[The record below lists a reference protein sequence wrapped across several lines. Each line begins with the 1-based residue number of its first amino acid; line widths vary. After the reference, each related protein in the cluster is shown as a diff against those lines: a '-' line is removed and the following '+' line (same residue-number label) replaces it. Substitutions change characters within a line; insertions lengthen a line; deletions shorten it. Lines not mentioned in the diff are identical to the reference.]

1 MGVTPFETVLMAG
14 NPHKASS
21 VGGLDFDAGALDR
34 DPGLILEALGQGV
47 CVCDPE
53 GRILWGNRLFRAF
66 PDGVQRRV
74 AVVCRRVTSSPDEA
88 SEAGE
93 PGKPRRRSLRMAS
106 PSTGQ
111 YFEVIVAPLVS
122 EDAHEARAGSP
133 LRLVAVV
140 SDVTHQESLRRKIV
154 AINRAG
160 RELIHLDAETVR
172 GKHVAERLALLE
184 TKVIRSAHELLSF
197 DHFVVRLLDVPTN
210 RLDVVMAANVPAKAC
225 ALELYAEPEGQGIS
239 GLVASTGKAY
249 ICPDVQKDPRYAF
262 GLESPGSSLTVPL
275 KLFDRVIGVFNVE
288 STQRNAFTD
297 SDRHLAEIF
306 GHYIAMALHILNLL
320 VVERYTT
327 SQSATGAVQGEL
339 SEPLNDLIAEAEA
352 MKSQSTDPEVTRHVE
367 RIIKDVDSIRRRIKN
382 VARGPSTI
390 LGIEEAIE
398 RGDLDPTLEGK
409 RILVVDNE
417 QVMRETIRNV
427 LSKRGC
433 AVTVCDD
440 GDSAQKLLLQWELS
454 HDADLGYDLVLSDI
468 NLGDKTGYDVF
479 AAAKSA
485 RATIPVILM
494 TGFGYDPHH
503 SIVRASQEG
512 LQCVLFKPFQVE
524 KMIEEV
530 RKALGGGEPAAPGA
544 N

>member
-14 NPHKASS
+14 NPQKASG
-21 VGGLDFDAGALDR
+21 VGGLEFDAGALDR

-47 CVCDPE
+47 CVCDLD

-74 AVVCRRVTSSPDEA
+74 AVVCRRIASSPEDVIETPEGSA
-88 SEAGE
+88 R
-93 PGKPRRRSLRMAS
+93 PRRRSLRMAA
-106 PSTGQ
+106 PGTGQ
-111 YFEVIVAPLVS
+111 FFEVIAAPLIS
-122 EDAHEARAGSP
+122 EDSHDARSEGP

-140 SDVTHQESLRRKIV
+140 SDVTAQESLRRKIV

-160 RELIHLDAETVR
+160 RELVHLDAETVR
-172 GKHVAERLALLE
+172 GKHVAERLTLLE
-184 TKVIRSAHELLSF
+184 TKVVRSAHELLSF
-197 DHFVVRLLDVPTN
+197 DHFVVRLLDHETN
-210 RLDVVMAANVPAKAC
+210 RLDVVMAAGVPARAC
-225 ALELYAEPEGQGIS
+225 SLELFAKPEGNGIS

-249 ICPDVQKDPRYAF
+249 ICPDVEKDSRYVY
-262 GLESPGSSLTVPL
+262 GLDTPGSSLTVPL

-288 STQRNAFTD
+288 SAQREAFSD
-297 SDRHLAEIF
+297 SDRHLSEIF

-352 MKSQSTDPEVTRHVE
+352 VRTQTTDPEVARHVD
-367 RIIKDVDSIRRRIKN
+367 RILKDVDSIRRRIKN

-390 LGIEEAIE
+390 LGIEDAIE
-398 RGDLDPTLEGK
+398 RSVIDPVLEGK
-409 RILVVDNE
+409 RVLVVDNE
-417 QVMRETIRNV
+417 QVMRDTIRDV
-427 LSKRGC
+427 LTARGC
-433 AVTVCDD
+433 SVTICDD

-485 RATIPVILM
+485 RANLPVILM

-524 KMIEEV
+524 TLMDEV
-530 RKALGGGEPAAPGA
+530 RKALSGPATIQ
-544 N
+544 